1 MKKLNNKGF
10 AISTVIYAVL
20 IIAVL
25 IMGMLLSTM
34 VFSKKTTDDLVYSVE
49 KDLNS
54 HIEEQDIKI
63 SSKICKRAKTLHS
76 ETCTSSSTTGY
87 CTAGGTSITYG
98 QLGNTGVLTSGDA
111 FDCDVNGDG
120 NYDPETERF
129 YYVTDLESDTNI
141 AVLVFYTNAS
151 PEGTRSRGTRPPYHS
166 SNSYSGPR
174 DAASML
180 PTTTAWPKAT
190 LYNKTSQIY
199 NEDGGTTV
207 IISTSTTTI
216 ENLPIFTYSDTV
228 AARLL
233 TYKEFRQMS
242 DTAKNTFLQDLGGS
256 HPTDWPSCIW
266 LNTAYQRGGGIYG
279 QVYAIYS
286 PARETIAVRQYTP
299 NQSCGVR
306 PVIEVKKTDIDY

>member
-63 SSKICKRAKTLHS
+63 SSKICKRARTLHS

-98 QLGNTGVLTSGDA
+98 QLGNAGVLTSGDA

-120 NYDPETERF
+120 NYDPATERF
-129 YYVTDLESDTNI
+129 YYVTDLNSTTAI
-141 AVLVFYTNAS
+141 LLFYTTTS
-151 PEGTRSRGTRPPYHS
+151 SDGKRSVGVRPPYDS
-166 SNSYSGPR
+166 SGVNYNGPVT
-174 DAASML
+174 AASVL
-180 PTTTAWPKAT
+180 PTKTAWPKAT
-190 LYNKTSQIY
+190 LYNNPAQIY
-199 NEDGGTTV
+199 NYEGGTTV
-207 IISTSTTTI
+207 EYSGTHTLPKYKYTT
-216 ENLPIFTYSDTV
+216 

-233 TYKEFRQMS
+233 TYSEYLKLPKDIFWEDF
-242 DTAKNTFLQDLGGS
+242 GGTNGQYF
-256 HPTDWPSCIW
+256 PNCLW
-266 LNTAYQRGGGIYG
+266 LNTPYQTSP
-279 QVYAIYS
+279 QVFVIHAPYQLNISTYPS
-286 PARETIAVRQYTP
+286 TP
-299 NQSCGVR
+299 NNSCGVR

>member
-63 SSKICKRAKTLHS
+63 NSKICKRAKTLHS

-120 NYDPETERF
+120 TYDPATERF
-129 YYVTDLESDTNI
+129 YYVTDLNSTTAI
-141 AVLVFYTNAS
+141 LLFYTTTS
-151 PEGTRSRGTRPPYHS
+151 SDGKRSVGVRPPYDS
-166 SNSYSGPR
+166 SGVNYNGPVT
-174 DAASML
+174 AASVL
-180 PTTTAWPKAT
+180 PTKTAWPKAT
-190 LYNKTSQIY
+190 LYNNPAQIY
-199 NEDGGTTV
+199 NYEGGTTV
-207 IISTSTTTI
+207 EYSGTHTLPKYKYTT
-216 ENLPIFTYSDTV
+216 

-233 TYKEFRQMS
+233 TYSEYLKLPKDIFWEDF
-242 DTAKNTFLQDLGGS
+242 GGTS
-256 HPTDWPSCIW
+256 GQYFPNCLW
-266 LNTAYQRGGGIYG
+266 LNTPYQTSP
-279 QVYAIYS
+279 QVFVIHAPYQLNISTYPS
-286 PARETIAVRQYTP
+286 TP
-299 NQSCGVR
+299 NNSCGVR

>member
-10 AISTVIYAVL
+10 AISTIIYAVL

-63 SSKICKRAKTLHS
+63 SSKICKRARTLHS

-98 QLGNTGVLTSGDA
+98 QLGNAGVLTSGDA

-120 NYDPETERF
+120 NYDPATERF
-129 YYVTDLESDTNI
+129 YYVTDLNSTTAI
-141 AVLVFYTNAS
+141 LLFYTTTS
-151 PEGTRSRGTRPPYHS
+151 SDGKRSVGVRPSYDS
-166 SNSYSGPR
+166 SGVNYNGPVT
-174 DAASML
+174 AASVL
-180 PTTTAWPKAT
+180 PTKTAWPKAT
-190 LYNKTSQIY
+190 LYNNPAQIY
-199 NEDGGTTV
+199 NYEGGTTV
-207 IISTSTTTI
+207 EYSGTHTLPKYKYTT
-216 ENLPIFTYSDTV
+216 

-233 TYKEFRQMS
+233 TYSEYLKLPKDIFWEDF
-242 DTAKNTFLQDLGGS
+242 GGTS
-256 HPTDWPSCIW
+256 GQYFPNCLW
-266 LNTAYQRGGGIYG
+266 LNTPYQTSP
-279 QVYAIYS
+279 QVFVIHAPYQLNISTYPS
-286 PARETIAVRQYTP
+286 TP
-299 NQSCGVR
+299 NNSCGVR

>member
-63 SSKICKRAKTLHS
+63 SSKICKRATTLHS

-120 NYDPETERF
+120 TYDPATERF
-129 YYVTDLESDTNI
+129 YYVTDLNSTTAI
-141 AVLVFYTNAS
+141 LLFYTTTS
-151 PEGTRSRGTRPPYHS
+151 SDGKRSVGVRPPYDS
-166 SNSYSGPR
+166 SGVNYNGPVT
-174 DAASML
+174 AASVL
-180 PTTTAWPKAT
+180 PTKTAWPKAT
-190 LYNKTSQIY
+190 LYNNPAQIY
-199 NEDGGTTV
+199 NYEGGTTV
-207 IISTSTTTI
+207 EYSGTHTLPKYKYTT
-216 ENLPIFTYSDTV
+216 

-233 TYKEFRQMS
+233 TYSEYLKLPKDIFWEDF
-242 DTAKNTFLQDLGGS
+242 GGTS
-256 HPTDWPSCIW
+256 GQYFPNCLW
-266 LNTAYQRGGGIYG
+266 LNTPYQTSP
-279 QVYAIYS
+279 QVFVIHAPYQLNISTYPS
-286 PARETIAVRQYTP
+286 TP
-299 NQSCGVR
+299 NNSCGVR

>member
-63 SSKICKRAKTLHS
+63 NSKICKRAKTLHS

-129 YYVTDLESDTNI
+129 YYVTDLNSTTAI
-141 AVLVFYTNAS
+141 LLFYTTTS
-151 PEGTRSRGTRPPYHS
+151 SDGKRSVGVRPPYDS
-166 SNSYSGPR
+166 SGVNYNGPVT
-174 DAASML
+174 AASVL
-180 PTTTAWPKAT
+180 PTKTAWPKAT
-190 LYNKTSQIY
+190 LYNNPAQIY
-199 NEDGGTTV
+199 NYEGGTTV
-207 IISTSTTTI
+207 EYSGTHTLPKYKYTT
-216 ENLPIFTYSDTV
+216 

-233 TYKEFRQMS
+233 TYSEYLKLPKDIFWEDF
-242 DTAKNTFLQDLGGS
+242 GGTS
-256 HPTDWPSCIW
+256 GQYFPNCLW
-266 LNTAYQRGGGIYG
+266 LNTPYQTSP
-279 QVYAIYS
+279 QVFVIHAPYQLNISTYPS
-286 PARETIAVRQYTP
+286 TP
-299 NQSCGVR
+299 NNSCGVR

>member
-63 SSKICKRAKTLHS
+63 NSKICKRAKTLHS

-120 NYDPETERF
+120 NINALD
-129 YYVTDLESDTNI
+129 YVKIKNHIMNTKKITGD
-141 AVLVFYTNAS
+141 VFILSA
-151 PEGTRSRGTRPPYHS
+151 
-166 SNSYSGPR
+166 
-174 DAASML
+174 D
-180 PTTTAWPKAT
+180 
-190 LYNKTSQIY
+190 YN
-199 NEDGGTTV
+199 NDGK
-207 IISTSTTTI
+207 ISALDYVRI
-216 ENLPIFTYSDTV
+216 
-228 AARLL
+228 
-233 TYKEFRQMS
+233 
-242 DTAKNTFLQDLGGS
+242 KNYIMNGG
-256 HPTDWPSCIW
+256 
-266 LNTAYQRGGGIYG
+266 
-279 QVYAIYS
+279 
-286 PARETIAVRQYTP
+286 
-299 NQSCGVR
+299 
-306 PVIEVKKTDIDY
+306 K

>member
-63 SSKICKRAKTLHS
+63 SSKICKRARTLHS

-120 NYDPETERF
+120 NYDPATERF
-129 YYVTDLESDTNI
+129 YYVTDLNSTTAI
-141 AVLVFYTNAS
+141 LLFYTTTS
-151 PEGTRSRGTRPPYHS
+151 SDGKRSVGVRPPYDS
-166 SNSYSGPR
+166 SGVNYNGPVT
-174 DAASML
+174 AASVL
-180 PTTTAWPKAT
+180 PTKTAWPKAT
-190 LYNKTSQIY
+190 LYNNPAQIY
-199 NEDGGTTV
+199 NYEGGTTV
-207 IISTSTTTI
+207 EYSGTHTLPKYKYTT
-216 ENLPIFTYSDTV
+216 

-233 TYKEFRQMS
+233 TYSEYLKLPKDIFWEDF
-242 DTAKNTFLQDLGGS
+242 GGTS
-256 HPTDWPSCIW
+256 GQYFPNCLW
-266 LNTAYQRGGGIYG
+266 LNTPYQTSP
-279 QVYAIYS
+279 QVFVIHAPYQLNISTYPS
-286 PARETIAVRQYTP
+286 TP
-299 NQSCGVR
+299 NNSCGVR

>member
-34 VFSKKTTDDLVYSVE
+34 VFSKKTTDDLVYSIE

-63 SSKICKRAKTLHS
+63 SSKICKRARTLHS

-120 NYDPETERF
+120 NYDPATERF
-129 YYVTDLESDTNI
+129 YYVTDLNSTTAI
-141 AVLVFYTNAS
+141 LLFYTTTS
-151 PEGTRSRGTRPPYHS
+151 SDGKRSVGVRPPYDS
-166 SNSYSGPR
+166 SGVNYNGPVT
-174 DAASML
+174 AASVL
-180 PTTTAWPKAT
+180 PTKTAWPKAT
-190 LYNKTSQIY
+190 LYNNPAQIY
-199 NEDGGTTV
+199 NYEGGTTV
-207 IISTSTTTI
+207 EYSGTHTLPKYKYTT
-216 ENLPIFTYSDTV
+216 

-233 TYKEFRQMS
+233 TYSEYLKLPKDIFWEDF
-242 DTAKNTFLQDLGGS
+242 GGTS
-256 HPTDWPSCIW
+256 GQYFPNCLW
-266 LNTAYQRGGGIYG
+266 LNTPYQTSP
-279 QVYAIYS
+279 QVFVIHAPYQLNISTYPS
-286 PARETIAVRQYTP
+286 TP
-299 NQSCGVR
+299 NNSCGVR

>member
-63 SSKICKRAKTLHS
+63 SSKICKRARTLHS

-120 NYDPETERF
+120 NYDPATERF
-129 YYVTDLESDTNI
+129 YYVTDLNSTTAI
-141 AVLVFYTNAS
+141 LLFYTTTS
-151 PEGTRSRGTRPPYHS
+151 SDGKRSVGVRPPYDS
-166 SNSYSGPR
+166 SGVNYNGPVT
-174 DAASML
+174 AASVL
-180 PTTTAWPKAT
+180 PTKTAWPKAT
-190 LYNKTSQIY
+190 LYNNPAQIY
-199 NEDGGTTV
+199 NYEGGTTV
-207 IISTSTTTI
+207 EYSGTHTLPKYKYTT
-216 ENLPIFTYSDTV
+216 

-233 TYKEFRQMS
+233 TYSEYLKLPKDIFWEDF
-242 DTAKNTFLQDLGGS
+242 GGTS
-256 HPTDWPSCIW
+256 GQYFPNCLW
-266 LNTAYQRGGGIYG
+266 LNTPYQTSP
-279 QVYAIYS
+279 QVFVIHAPYQLNISTYPS
-286 PARETIAVRQYTP
+286 TP
-299 NQSCGVR
+299 NNSCGVR
-306 PVIEVKKTDIDY
+306 PVIEVKKEDMLY

>member
-63 SSKICKRAKTLHS
+63 SSKICKRARTLHS

-98 QLGNTGVLTSGDA
+98 QLGNAGVLTSGDA

-120 NYDPETERF
+120 NYDPATERF
-129 YYVTDLESDTNI
+129 YYVTDLNSTTAI
-141 AVLVFYTNAS
+141 LLFYTTTS
-151 PEGTRSRGTRPPYHS
+151 SDGKRSVGVRPPYDS
-166 SNSYSGPR
+166 SGVNYNGPVT
-174 DAASML
+174 AASVL
-180 PTTTAWPKAT
+180 PTKTAWPKAT
-190 LYNKTSQIY
+190 LYNNPAQIY
-199 NEDGGTTV
+199 NYEGGTTV
-207 IISTSTTTI
+207 EYSGTHTLPKYKYTT
-216 ENLPIFTYSDTV
+216 

-233 TYKEFRQMS
+233 TYSEYLKLPKDIFWEDF
-242 DTAKNTFLQDLGGS
+242 GGTS
-256 HPTDWPSCIW
+256 GQYFPNCLW
-266 LNTAYQRGGGIYG
+266 LNTPYQTSP
-279 QVYAIYS
+279 QVFVIHAPYQLNISTYPS
-286 PARETIAVRQYTP
+286 TP
-299 NQSCGVR
+299 NNSCGVR